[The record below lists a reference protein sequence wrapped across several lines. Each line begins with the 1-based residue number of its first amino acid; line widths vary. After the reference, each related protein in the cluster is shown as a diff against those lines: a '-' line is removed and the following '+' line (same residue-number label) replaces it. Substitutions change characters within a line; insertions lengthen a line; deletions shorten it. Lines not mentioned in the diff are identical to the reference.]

1 MISKRIEKTVTM
13 VMKLHALIIRQLDV
27 TSSVTIIKIVTIV
40 TNGQSI
46 KEAKMKLKK
55 LPMFLITKK

>member
-13 VMKLHALIIRQLDV
+13 VIKLHALIIRQLDV

-40 TNGQSI
+40 T
-46 KEAKMKLKK
+46 KVTEKLHART
-55 LPMFLITKK
+55 LCLSVFEGNL